1 MEYTFF
7 FLPSFIFVK
16 LFLFFF
22 LHVVTEYSLLLLCAI
37 SLYEYTIIYLVI
49 LLLEQAVEWEL
60 GNFQSGAIINNDALK
75 VYFGADIYALLLR
88 IYLVVKLLCCR
99 VHLCLVW

>member
-1 MEYTFF
+1 M
-7 FLPSFIFVK
+7 
-16 LFLFFF
+16 
-22 LHVVTEYSLLLLCAI
+22 HVVTEYSLLLLCAI